1 VNGNRL
7 LIIDDDPEIA
17 DIFAQVGEAA
27 GFSVRA
33 ASTATDFRRQLQDWL
48 PTIVLVDLRMPGTDG
63 IELLRLC
70 ARERPPAKFIIASGL
85 DQRVVEAAARLA
97 RSFGLD
103 VIGAMVKPVRIA
115 ELTALLLAHRAAQPA
130 TMAELDAAITAE
142 EIVGYWQPKLSVAT
156 REVIGAEVLARWR
169 HPVHGMLFPDH
180 FIPLAE
186 GSELI
191 QRLTWCVV
199 ERSLE
204 QHAEWAA
211 AGFALPF
218 AVNLSARCL
227 TDLDLPDR
235 LVEMCDR
242 HGVSPERM
250 TLEITESAAMRN
262 QIEGADILTRLR
274 IKGIHLSIDDFGT
287 GYSSLAQL
295 QRLPFSEL
303 KIDKSF
309 VMPMMQSRDCSVIV
323 KTVIGMAHNLGLRA
337 VAEGVENE
345 ECLALLA
352 DWQCDEMQG
361 YLFSRALAPEDVP
374 AFMKSQGATE

>member
-1 VNGNRL
+1 MNRNRL
-7 LIIDDDPEIA
+7 LIIDDDPDIAEIYA
-17 DIFAQVGEAA
+17 RIGQEA
-27 GFSVRA
+27 GFSTRIAPTA
-33 ASTATDFRRQLQDWL
+33 AEFRRDLQDWL
-48 PTIVLVDLRMPGTDG
+48 PSIVLVDLRMPGTDG

-85 DQRVVEAAARLA
+85 DHRVVEAAARLA
-97 RSFGLD
+97 RSFGLE
-103 VIGAMVKPVRIA
+103 VVGALVKPVRVA
-115 ELTALLLAHRAAQPA
+115 ELLALLQAHQAAHA
-130 TMAELDAAITAE
+130 TTTAELDAALTAG
-142 EIVGYWQPKLSVAT
+142 EIVGYWQPKLAVGT
-156 REVIGAEVLARWR
+156 RRIVGAEVLARWH
-169 HPVHGMLFPDH
+169 HPVHGLLMPDH

-186 GSELI
+186 GGELI

-199 ERSLE
+199 ERSLA

-211 AGFALPF
+211 QGLVLPF

-235 LVEMCDR
+235 LVELCNR
-242 HGVSPERM
+242 HNVPPEQM

-262 QIEGADILTRLR
+262 QIESADILTRLR

-309 VMPMMQSRDCSVIV
+309 VMPMMQSRDCAVIV

-337 VAEGVENE
+337 VAEGVESE
-345 ECLALLA
+345 ECLGLLA
-352 DWQCDEMQG
+352 EWQCDEMQG
-361 YLFSRALAPEDVP
+361 YLFSKALAPEEVP
-374 AFMKSQGATE
+374 AFMQAWAAAR

>member
-1 VNGNRL
+1 MNPNRL
-7 LIIDDDPEIA
+7 LIIDDDAQIAEIYA
-17 DIFAQVGEAA
+17 RVGQEA
-27 GFSVRA
+27 GFGTRIAPSA
-33 ASTATDFRRQLQDWL
+33 AEFRRQLQEWL
-48 PTIVLVDLRMPGTDG
+48 PSIVLVDLRMPGTDG
-63 IELLRLC
+63 VELLRLC

-85 DQRVVEAAARLA
+85 DHRVVDAAGRLA

-115 ELTALLLAHRAAQPA
+115 DLLTLLQSHLAGEATTAGELEAAIAAQQ
-130 TMAELDAAITAE
+130 
-142 EIVGYWQPKLSVAT
+142 IVGYWQPKLSVGT
-156 REVIGAEVLARWR
+156 RAVVGAEVLARWR
-169 HPVHGMLFPDH
+169 HPAHGMLMPDH

-186 GSELI
+186 SGELI
-191 QRLTWCVV
+191 QRLTWSIV
-199 ERSLE
+199 ERSLA

-211 AGFALPF
+211 DGLVLPF

-235 LVEMCDR
+235 LVDMCNR
-242 HGVSPERM
+242 HGVPPERL

-262 QIEGADILTRLR
+262 QIESADILTRLR

-309 VMPMMQSRDCSVIV
+309 VMPMMQSHDCAVIV
-323 KTVIGMAHNLGLRA
+323 RTVIGMAQNLGLRA
-337 VAEGVENE
+337 VAEGVETE

-352 DWQCDEMQG
+352 DWGCDEMQG

-374 AFMKSQGATE
+374 AFMAARA

>member
-1 VNGNRL
+1 
-7 LIIDDDPEIA
+7 
-17 DIFAQVGEAA
+17 
-27 GFSVRA
+27 
-33 ASTATDFRRQLQDWL
+33 
-48 PTIVLVDLRMPGTDG
+48 MPGTDG

-85 DQRVVEAAARLA
+85 DHRVVEAAARLA
-97 RSFGLD
+97 RSFGLE
-103 VIGAMVKPVRIA
+103 VIAALIKPVRVA
-115 ELTALLLAHRAAQPA
+115 ELVGVLQANQAAQA
-130 TMAELDAAITAE
+130 TTAAELEAAIMAEDVI
-142 EIVGYWQPKLSVAT
+142 GYWQPKLSVST
-156 REVIGAEVLARWR
+156 RQVIGAEVLARWR
-169 HPVHGMLFPDH
+169 HPVHGMLMPDH

-186 GSELI
+186 SGELI
-191 QRLTWCVV
+191 QRLTWCIV

-204 QHAEWAA
+204 QHAQWAA
-211 AGFALPF
+211 AGLVLPF

-235 LVEMCDR
+235 LVDMCDR
-242 HGVSPERM
+242 HGVDPEQL

-337 VAEGVENE
+337 IAEGVETE
-345 ECLALLA
+345 ACLDLLTA
-352 DWQCDEMQG
+352 WGCDEMQG
-361 YLFSRALAPEDVP
+361 YLFSRPLAPEEVP
-374 AFMKSQGATE
+374 AFMKGRAA

>member
-1 VNGNRL
+1 MNRNRL

-17 DIFAQVGEAA
+17 DIYARIGQQA
-27 GFSVRA
+27 GFSTRIAPTA
-33 ASTATDFRRQLQDWL
+33 AEFRRQLQDWL
-48 PTIVLVDLRMPGTDG
+48 PTIVLVDLRMPDTDG

-70 ARERPPAKFIIASGL
+70 SRERPPAKFIIASGL
-85 DQRVVEAAARLA
+85 DHRVVEAAARLA

-103 VIGAMVKPVRIA
+103 VIGAMVKPVRVPELMALLNMHLAAQETTTA
-115 ELTALLLAHRAAQPA
+115 EL
-130 TMAELDAAITAE
+130 EAAIASE
-142 EIVGYWQPKLSVAT
+142 EIVGYWQPKLAVAT
-156 REVIGAEVLARWR
+156 RRVIGAEVLVRWH
-169 HPVHGMLFPDH
+169 HPTHGLLMPDH

-186 GSELI
+186 SGELI

-199 ERSLE
+199 ERSLA
-204 QHAEWAA
+204 QHAEWARS
-211 AGFALPF
+211 GLVLPF

-235 LVEMCDR
+235 LLDLCNR
-242 HGVSPERM
+242 HGVSPEQM

-309 VMPMMQSRDCSVIV
+309 VMPMAQSRDCAVIV
-323 KTVIGMAHNLGLRA
+323 KTVIGMAHNMGLRA
-337 VAEGVENE
+337 IAEGVESE
-345 ECLALLA
+345 ECLSLLA
-352 DWQCDEMQG
+352 EWQCDEMQG
-361 YLFSRALAPEDVP
+361 YLFSRALPPDDVP
-374 AFMKSQGATE
+374 AFVRGWTAGG